1 MIIELPKKFSI
12 GDSRQKNDAF
22 VEDGILKMRRTASFK
37 HVMYELT
44 FELKGGKH
52 QCKYCGRFVNNK
64 KITMDHIY
72 PQDMGGPTI
81 PNNLAP
87 ACEECNREKTNMTE
101 EQYKS
106 YKHLKNNEIKKEYLK
121 KIQKE
126 KELIKLRGGYEIPE
140 EWICQKKINSII
152 AEIRLGDVTQSQS
165 YQKVKRFYFQYGHFQ
180 KPIVLD
186 KNGYLLDG
194 FYTVIF
200 AKKHDIE
207 KIPIIQLENVEIIF

>member
-1 MIIELPKKFSI
+1 MIIELPEKFSI

-22 VEDGILKMRRTASFK
+22 VENGILKIRRTASFK
-37 HVMYELT
+37 HVMYGLA

-52 QCKYCGRFVNNK
+52 QCRYCGRVFNDRK
-64 KITMDHIY
+64 MTMDHMY
-72 PQDMGGPTI
+72 PRDMGGPTI
-81 PNNLAP
+81 PDNLLP
-87 ACEECNREKTNMTE
+87 ACEECNREKSNMTE
-101 EQYKS
+101 EQYKR
-106 YKHLKNNEIKKEYLK
+106 YKSLKNSERQREYFK
-121 KIQKE
+121 KIQKD
-126 KELIKLRGGYEIPE
+126 KELLKLRGGYEIPE

-180 KPIVLD
+180 NPIILD

-200 AKKHDIE
+200 AKKHEIQNLL
-207 KIPIIQLENVEIIF
+207 IIQLDNVEVIL